1 VLQTTFTIPNAKHH
15 FSLTIFTDSLT
26 SAVSQDCDI
35 KMYKV
40 FLFGINFSY
49 KNSEE
54 TLTSV
59 FISDN
64 SSNQL
69 FPTTQAKKLEP
80 EAIIS
85 IFSKS

>member
-1 VLQTTFTIPNAKHH
+1 
-15 FSLTIFTDSLT
+15 
-26 SAVSQDCDI
+26 
-35 KMYKV
+35 MYKV

>member
-35 KMYKV
+35 KIYKV
-40 FLFGINFSY
+40 FLFGRNFSY

-54 TLTSV
+54 TFNSV
-59 FISDN
+59 FISAS

-69 FPTTQAKKLEP
+69 FQTIPAK
-80 EAIIS
+80 
-85 IFSKS
+85 